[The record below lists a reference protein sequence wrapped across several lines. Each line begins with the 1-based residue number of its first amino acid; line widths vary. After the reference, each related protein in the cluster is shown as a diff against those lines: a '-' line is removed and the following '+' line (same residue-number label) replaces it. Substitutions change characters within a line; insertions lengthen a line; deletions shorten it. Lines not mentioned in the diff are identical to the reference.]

1 MGDIFGLVYVAILIG
16 VILAVFRLFSID
28 KSLKNILAE
37 LQAQR
42 GAAASSNDRP

>member
-1 MGDIFGLVYVAILIG
+1 MGEIFGLVYIAILVG
-16 VILAVFRLFSID
+16 VILAIFRLFSID

-42 GAAASSNDRP
+42 GAATSSTDQL